1 VSSRMPG
8 SHADEI
14 VGDYFESEDWTGLID
29 GDLEPEL
36 DVPPPSPAGRQS
48 PA

>member
-1 VSSRMPG
+1 MPG

-14 VGDYFESEDWTGLID
+14 VGEYFESEDWTGLID
-29 GDLEPEL
+29 GDLEPEI
-36 DVPPPSPAGRQS
+36 DVPPLPSPARQS

>member
-1 VSSRMPG
+1 MPG

-14 VGDYFESEDWTGLID
+14 VGDYFESEDWTALID
-29 GDLEPEL
+29 GDLEPEF
-36 DVPPPSPAGRQS
+36 DAPSLPAPVGRQS